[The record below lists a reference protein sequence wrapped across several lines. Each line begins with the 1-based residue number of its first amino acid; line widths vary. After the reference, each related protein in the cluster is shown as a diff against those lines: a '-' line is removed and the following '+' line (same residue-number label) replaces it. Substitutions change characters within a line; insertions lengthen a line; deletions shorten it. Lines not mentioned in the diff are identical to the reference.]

1 MTIIDSTH
9 QISLLPESEIKKIEE
24 NTNIDEGSGCIKIC
38 PENLFI
44 KVQDYFRKVEF
55 CDILYVEASGSYC
68 IFHLQT
74 GSKLTVSYTLT
85 ETMQHLSEDLFIR
98 VHRSFIINIKH
109 VSGFIA
115 NTFYIGEQMIPIGRL
130 YKKKA
135 LSHFNVLGTIS

>member
-1 MTIIDSTH
+1 MNIIESTH
-9 QISLLPESEIKKIEE
+9 QFSLLPESDIKTIEE
-24 NTNIDEGSGCIKIC
+24 NTNINEKRNCIKIR
-38 PENLFI
+38 PDSIFI
-44 KVQDYFRKVEF
+44 RTQDYFRKVEF
-55 CDILYVEASGSYC
+55 YNILYVEANGSYC

-85 ETMQHLSEDLFIR
+85 EATQHLSEFFFIR

-109 VSGFIA
+109 VSGFIG